1 MTLGHNRKAL
11 PSSLVSAVIC
21 HCEEHSDAAI
31 STRLST
37 RRRTAFATA
46 TGLPRCARNDIRAQ
60 SKGPASSLLP
70 AAICHCE
77 EHSDVAISTRL
88 STRRRTAFATATGLP
103 RCARN
108 DIRGK
113 SKGPASS
120 LLPAA
125 ICHCEE
131 HSDVAISTRLST
143 RRRSAFATA
152 AGLPRCARND
162 KVGGREAT
170 IPLEN
175 PVSPAIPLA
184 PALAGVPGR
193 HPDALHPVPAPR
205 AEETRWTTTGAA
217 KRSI

>member
-1 MTLGHNRKAL
+1 MTLGDNRKAL

-21 HCEEHSDAAI
+21 HCEEHSDA
-31 STRLST
+31 
-37 RRRTAFATA
+37 
-46 TGLPRCARNDIRAQ
+46 
-60 SKGPASSLLP
+60 
-70 AAICHCE
+70 
-77 EHSDVAISTRL
+77 AISTRL

-143 RRRSAFATA
+143 RRRTAFATA
-152 AGLPRCARND
+152 TGLPRCARND
-162 KVGGREAT
+162 KVGAREAT

-193 HPDALHPVPAPR
+193 HPDALHPVPLPVPAPLVPAPR

>member
-1 MTLGHNRKAL
+1 MAISTRLSTRQRTAFATATGL
-11 PSSLVSAVIC
+11 PRYARNDIRAQSKGPASSLVSAVIC

-46 TGLPRCARNDIRAQ
+46 TGLPRYARNDIRGQ
-60 SKGPASSLLP
+60 SKGPASSLVP

-103 RCARN
+103 RY
-108 DIRGK
+108 
-113 SKGPASS
+113 
-120 LLPAA
+120 
-125 ICHCEE
+125 
-131 HSDVAISTRLST
+131 
-143 RRRSAFATA
+143 
-152 AGLPRCARND
+152 ARND
-162 KVGGREAT
+162 KVGTYEVK

-184 PALAGVPGR
+184 PVLAGVPGR
-193 HPDALHPVPAPR
+193 HPDALHPVPALPVPAPR
-205 AEETRWTTTGAA
+205 YQHPVRRKPGGQQPERPTDQYRTAA
-217 KRSI
+217 QTQV